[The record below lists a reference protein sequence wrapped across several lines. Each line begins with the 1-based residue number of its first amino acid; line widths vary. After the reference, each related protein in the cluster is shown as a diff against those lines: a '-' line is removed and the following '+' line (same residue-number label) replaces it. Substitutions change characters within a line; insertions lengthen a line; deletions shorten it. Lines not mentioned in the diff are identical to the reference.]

1 MTNQEVNTVFR
12 EAIANNIQDA
22 SSLPEDIAEQY
33 ALWVQSL
40 INMANQPQQEQPEEN
55 NKTQEE
61 QPQEEAQ
68 EAK

>member
-40 INMANQPQQEQPEEN
+40 INIANQSQQEQPEEN
-55 NKTQEE
+55 TKTQEE
-61 QPQEEAQ
+61 QTQEEPQEV
-68 EAK
+68 K

>member
-12 EAIANNIQDA
+12 EAIANNIQDS

-40 INMANQPQQEQPEEN
+40 INMASQSQQEQPEEN
-55 NKTQEE
+55 TNAQEEQTQEE
-61 QPQEEAQ
+61 TQAG
-68 EAK
+68 K